1 MSGPTGL
8 LGEYL
13 LKDLLLA
20 GWNVAVLCRSAPGSQ
35 PSDRIE
41 DLLHRWEDR
50 LRIALPRPVVIESD
64 LTQPMLGISDSDL
77 AWIKRHCTSFL
88 HNAASLTFEANRE
101 DGEPWLSNLTGT
113 QHAIEVCKAAEIG
126 CIFHVSTA
134 YVCGRRTGSIFE
146 EELDLGQSFATEYE
160 ASKCASEL
168 EWKQASF
175 SNLTILRPAIIVGDS
190 ETGYT
195 STYHGFYAP
204 LKSMAT
210 LLSQAARSTV
220 TASNHVNGSS
230 GDSQNGSSEQ
240 NVASSAVPLEP
251 MLAALGLTGEEEK
264 NFVPVEWVSRV
275 IVAVASTQTAWNK
288 TYHLTPSQRVSARTA
303 AVAMQRSLVKYFEK
317 KQSPP
322 TKQTNAVNA
331 TFATGPASQE
341 SATKASASNTDWSML
356 GRAFSHQVSA
366 YQEYWRDDPV
376 FDASNRIAFAHAH
389 DRADLDCPIL
399 DETVLERLCDFAI
412 QSGFGWPKRRI
423 KPHTDSLNRWLEEH
437 GLEAGIV
444 DSRMVQLRAI
454 GPGGGQAVIGFDQAG
469 KLTYEIGVATEIPS
483 VTFGLTHLRSLAS
496 FSQLE
501 AAGLAWVQL
510 PVNADDSNHSVS
522 SDTESVITLLDRIAA
537 QSFSSNSLTIVAR
550 S

>member
-20 GWNVAVLCRSAPGSQ
+20 GWNVAVLCRDAPGSR

-50 LRIALPRPVVIESD
+50 LRLALPRPVVIDAD
-64 LTQPMLGISDSDL
+64 LTQPMLGINESDL
-77 AWIKRHCTSFL
+77 AWIKRRCTSFL

-101 DGEPWLSNLTGT
+101 DGEPWLSNLAGT
-113 QHAIEVCKAAEIG
+113 QHAIEVCKVAEIG
-126 CIFHVSTA
+126 CVFHVSTA
-134 YVCGRRTGSIFE
+134 YVCGRRTGRIFE
-146 EELDLGQSFATEYE
+146 DELDLGQSFATEYE

-175 SNLTILRPAIIVGDS
+175 NNLTILRPAIIVGDS
-190 ETGYT
+190 ESGYT

-204 LKSMAT
+204 LKSMAN

-220 TASNHVNGSS
+220 SASSHVNGSPS
-230 GDSQNGSSEQ
+230 DSRNGMGEQ
-240 NVASSAVPLEP
+240 NLDASPVPLEP
-251 MLAALGLTGEEEK
+251 MLAALGLSGDEGK

-275 IVAVASTQTAWNK
+275 ITAVASTHTAWNK
-288 TYHLTPSQRVSARTA
+288 TYHLTPSQRVSARAA
-303 AVAMQRSLVKYFEK
+303 AVAMQRSLVKYFEN
-317 KQSPP
+317 KQNAAEMPKNSVNPSIV
-322 TKQTNAVNA
+322 TESTN
-331 TFATGPASQE
+331 
-341 SATKASASNTDWSML
+341 NTDWSML

-376 FDASNRIAFAHAH
+376 FDATNRIAFAHAH
-389 DRADLDCPIL
+389 DRADLDCPVL

-423 KPHTDSLNRWLEEH
+423 KPRTDSLKKWLEEH
-437 GLEAGIV
+437 GLEAGVV
-444 DSRMVQLRAI
+444 DASLVQLKAL
-454 GPGGGQAVIGFDQAG
+454 GPGGGQAVIGFDQTG
-469 KLTYEIGVATEIPS
+469 KLIYENYVATEIPS
-483 VTFGLTHLRSLAS
+483 VTFGLTHLRSRES

-501 AAGLAWVQL
+501 SVGLAWVQL
-510 PVNADDSNHSVS
+510 PVNVEELNRSVLS
-522 SDTESVITLLDRIAA
+522 ELSETESVITLLDRIAA

-550 S
+550 N